1 MFDGPQTSLVLT
13 RCSSLCFQLKARQEQ
28 VNGNPLVLDEL
39 RTAIL
44 LAEEAFPGI
53 SDSLV
58 AHMVHRLQ
66 RYHRALPPAGSFSAL
81 RILKESLFLFFSPAS
96 PQAGRL
102 PPRPSHGP
110 SALLCQLPVAHFQQQ
125 HPGQEVKSQGSRHSK
140 PADHIWPDIRGGADL
155 VLEK

>member
-1 MFDGPQTSLVLT
+1 MVPWRPLLLT
-13 RCSSLCFQLKARQEQ
+13 PCSSLRFQLKARQEQ

-66 RYHRALPPAGSFSAL
+66 RYHPTLPT
-81 RILKESLFLFFSPAS
+81 
-96 PQAGRL
+96 
-102 PPRPSHGP
+102 SH
-110 SALLCQLPVAHFQQQ
+110 
-125 HPGQEVKSQGSRHSK
+125 
-140 PADHIWPDIRGGADL
+140 
-155 VLEK
+155 

>member
-1 MFDGPQTSLVLT
+1 MLKCFYQQFDFEYQMVSVAHLASL
-13 RCSSLCFQLKARQEQ
+13 SLCFQLKARQEQ

-66 RYHRALPPAGSFSAL
+66 RY
-81 RILKESLFLFFSPAS
+81 
-96 PQAGRL
+96 
-102 PPRPSHGP
+102 RPS
-110 SALLCQLPVAHFQQQ
+110 
-125 HPGQEVKSQGSRHSK
+125 
-140 PADHIWPDIRGGADL
+140 
-155 VLEK
+155 

>member
-1 MFDGPQTSLVLT
+1 MFPRPPEALPLLAG
-13 RCSSLCFQLKARQEQ
+13 RSSLCLQLKARQEQ

-66 RYHRALPPAGSFSAL
+66 RYRRFA
-81 RILKESLFLFFSPAS
+81 LFFSFLAADFEETLPR
-96 PQAGRL
+96 PL
-102 PPRPSHGP
+102 PPSFSTSRTSPSSP
-110 SALLCQLPVAHFQQQ
+110 
-125 HPGQEVKSQGSRHSK
+125 
-140 PADHIWPDIRGGADL
+140 
-155 VLEK
+155 